1 MVRIIT
7 GDIHSGKSTRFLELY
22 IQGNG
27 DVGLY
32 AKKLYASDHTIVG
45 YSLLLLPLMEE
56 IPFICLKES
65 VASHGDYYMQGRFA
79 FWKGA
84 FKKGE
89 DYILGSPSE
98 KGVWIDEV
106 GGLELKGLGF
116 DFLLRTLID
125 SLRDVTFTVRTSL
138 LKSIL
143 DRYNITEYILL

>member
-65 VASHGDYYMQGRFA
+65 VSGNEDYYMQGRFA
-79 FWKGA
+79 FGRMHL
-84 FKKGE
+84 KKE
-89 DYILGSPSE
+89 
-98 KGVWIDEV
+98 
-106 GGLELKGLGF
+106 
-116 DFLLRTLID
+116 R
-125 SLRDVTFTVRTSL
+125 
-138 LKSIL
+138 
-143 DRYNITEYILL
+143 NIF

>member
-1 MVRIIT
+1 MVHIIT
-7 GDIHSGKSTRFLELY
+7 GDIHSGKSTRFLNLY
-22 IQGNG
+22 SQRNRE
-27 DVGLY
+27 VGLY
-32 AKKLYASDHTIVG
+32 AKKLYNPDQTIAG
-45 YSLLLLPLMEE
+45 YNLVLLPIMDE

-65 VASHGDYYMQGRFA
+65 VESHGDYYMQGRFA

-116 DFLLRTLID
+116 DFLLHTLID
-125 SLRDVTFTVRTSL
+125 SHRDVTFTVRTSL
-138 LKSIL
+138 LNRVL